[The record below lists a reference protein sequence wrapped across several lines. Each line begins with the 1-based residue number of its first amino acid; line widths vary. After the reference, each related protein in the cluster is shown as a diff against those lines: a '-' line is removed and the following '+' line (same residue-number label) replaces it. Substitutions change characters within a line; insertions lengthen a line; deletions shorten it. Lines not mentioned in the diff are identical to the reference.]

1 MPKPDPNASD
11 WTDLDLLTVSEAT
24 ERLDEELAAV
34 RAEIAA
40 LTAAPHPDRGQL
52 VAAEQRLALL
62 ARARVRAARPSVV
75 VAAGRVRSRAEVAA
89 TPGPPD

>member
-40 LTAAPHPDRGQL
+40 LTAAPHPNRGQL
-52 VAAEQRLALL
+52 IAAEQRL
-62 ARARVRAARPSVV
+62 
-75 VAAGRVRSRAEVAA
+75 VATGRVRSRAEVAA